1 MAHKHDHAGHDHAGH
16 DHPLDTPANPAVVAG
31 GARAALTAEHTD
43 TINPS
48 KDRLAKHEHER
59 GHDHPDSV
67 VCCSH
72 HEMEIDRW
80 IIFYLVGGVLVLAT
94 PIMRWFGWGEDQIA
108 DIPAA
113 IGALILATPLF
124 WVALK
129 EVRTLRISSSSLA
142 ALGILG
148 ALAIGNYVG
157 AGMLALILLVADQ
170 ILRRTAFGA
179 QRAIE
184 QLVKLTPN
192 IARIIRPDGA
202 EEEVALAQVT
212 VGQTVRV
219 RPGENLPVD
228 GVVSVGRTTI
238 NQASLTG
245 EAAPVE
251 VQPGDLVYAGTTN
264 LTGGIDLKVTQVGE
278 QTTIGK
284 VSQLIR
290 EAEQSKSPRQLLIEQ
305 VARFFVPVALS
316 IAAIVWFIKSQGGG
330 PAAQENAAE
339 SAISVLVVCCPAAL
353 LLASPSAMVAAFA
366 ASARLGVMIKRVE
379 YLEASANLDAV
390 VMDKTGTITTGKFE
404 VARLAPATG
413 VEGADLLRAAAIA
426 EQHSNHPLAQSILR
440 TARAAR
446 VDIGATQQVDEIHG
460 RGVRAR
466 TGEGELLVGR
476 ASWLREMAPAM
487 AEEMKAV
494 EARIEGMTGVHVVRG
509 GQYLG
514 AVGLEDKIKP
524 GTKKVI
530 ERLRELGVRTIAI
543 FTGDRLSVAKRVG
556 VAVGVDTIEAE
567 CLPEEK
573 HQQIERMVKAGYR
586 TMMVGDGINDGPS
599 LAAADVG
606 VAMGLGGSD
615 IATNSAG
622 IALMTDELNR
632 IPFLIELARRT
643 RTIVAQNI
651 AASIVIV
658 IIGLVLAST
667 GLLGIGLAGLYHFVG
682 DVFVLANSFRLF
694 RFGEDFGVT
703 EEQATPVWQRR
714 EGSIRLG
721 GGAAQTA

>member
-1 MAHKHDHAGHDHAGH
+1 MASATHSHDHAGHDHNH
-16 DHPLDTPANPAVVAG
+16 DHAD
-31 GARAALTAEHTD
+31 
-43 TINPS
+43 
-48 KDRLAKHEHER
+48 
-59 GHDHPDSV
+59 HDHAPAASSV
-67 VCCSH
+67 QCCSH

-80 IIFYLVGGVLVLAT
+80 IIFYLVGGVLVLST
-94 PIMRWFGWGEDQIA
+94 PVIRWFGWEAQIA
-108 DIPAA
+108 EIPAA
-113 IGALILATPLF
+113 IGALILAIPLF

-184 QLVKLTPN
+184 ALVNLTPDV
-192 IARIIRPDGA
+192 ARILDKDGT
-202 EEEVALAQVT
+202 EQDVALGQVT

-219 RPGENLPVD
+219 RAGENLPVD
-228 GVVSVGRTTI
+228 GVVTVGRTTI

-251 VQPGDLVYAGTTN
+251 VQPGDLVYAGTSN
-264 LTGGIDLKVTQVGE
+264 LTGQIDLRVTQVGE

-305 VARFFVPVALS
+305 VSKFFVPVALS
-316 IAAIVWFIKSQGGG
+316 IAAVTWFIKSQGGT
-330 PAAQENAAE
+330 PAAHQEAAE
-339 SAISVLVVCCPAAL
+339 AAISVLVVCCPAAL
-353 LLASPSAMVAAFA
+353 LLSSPSAMVAAFA
-366 ASARLGVMIKRVE
+366 AAARLGIMIKRVE
-379 YLEASANLDAV
+379 YLEASSNLDAV

-446 VDIGATQQVDEIHG
+446 VELGTSGDVEEIHG
-460 RGVRAR
+460 RGVRAK
-466 TGEGELLVGR
+466 TPEGELLVGR
-476 ASWLREMAPAM
+476 ASWLRELDSSIAD
-487 AEEMKAV
+487 EMKIV
-494 EARIEGMTGVHVVRG
+494 EGRIEGMSGVHVMRG
-509 GQYLG
+509 GKYLG
-514 AVGLEDKIKP
+514 AVGLEDKVKP

-530 ERLRELGVRTIAI
+530 ERMRELGVRTVAI

-556 VAVGVDTIEAE
+556 MAVGVDTIEAE

-573 HQQIERMVKAGYR
+573 HQQIERMVGAGYR

-606 VAMGLGGSD
+606 VAMGLSGSD

-658 IIGLVLAST
+658 IVGLVLAST

-703 EEQATPVWQRR
+703 EDQQAQVWQRR

-721 GGAAQTA
+721 GVAQPA